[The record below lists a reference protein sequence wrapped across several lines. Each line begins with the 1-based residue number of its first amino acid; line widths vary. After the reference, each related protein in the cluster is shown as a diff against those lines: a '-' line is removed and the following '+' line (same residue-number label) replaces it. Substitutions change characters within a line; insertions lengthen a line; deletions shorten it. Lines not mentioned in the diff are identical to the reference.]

1 MSASP
6 SRAPSNSRAE
16 GNPAKGHRFRG
27 RVTQPSHNYDRL
39 RVIVRYGGEL
49 LVDLVIT
56 LPAPPTWPDDEQGI
70 GGGR

>member
-1 MSASP
+1 MSATP
-6 SRAPSNSRAE
+6 APAPSNPHAK
-16 GNPAKGHRFRG
+16 GNPAKGHRFG
-27 RVTQPSHNYDRL
+27 RRV
-39 RVIVRYGGEL
+39 RVIVRYCGDL

>member
-1 MSASP
+1 MSATP
-6 SRAPSNSRAE
+6 APAPSNPHAK
-16 GNPAKGHRFRG
+16 GNPAEGHRFGG
-27 RVTQPSHNYDRL
+27 RV
-39 RVIVRYGGEL
+39 RVIVRYCGEL